1 MTKTRRIAGAQIP
14 IFDKNIAFNKY
25 EIFKALDWAKENE
38 VDLLVTPE
46 GSLSGYGHHWK
57 EPEASEELQNALQE
71 VENKQKEVGVSL
83 SLGTCFQN

>member
-14 IFDKNIAFNKY
+14 IFDTNIAFNKY

-46 GSLSGYGHHWK
+46 GSLSGYGHNWK
-57 EPEASEELQNALQE
+57 EPKVSEELQDALQE
-71 VENKQKEVGVSL
+71 VENKQKEVNRENTNKSVLKS
-83 SLGTCFQN
+83 